1 MENFINV
8 AIANNPSTTAKLN
21 VMQVRLV
28 KDGLGQFKITCQT
41 IGDVSS
47 QLRMIGVQD
56 CPMDHVL
63 AHYLIWTSLETFLG
77 LQRRALPDT

>member
-1 MENFINV
+1 MADFINV
-8 AIANNPSTTAKLN
+8 AIAKKKFDTAKNN

-28 KDGLGQFKITCQT
+28 KDMLGRFKTTCQT
-41 IGDVSS
+41 IGDVNS

-56 CPMDHVL
+56 CPTDHVL

-77 LQRRALPDT
+77 LQRRGLPDT